1 VLSDIE
7 ISGIDRLSES
17 NLVIKARIKTQ
28 AMEHANI
35 KREYLR
41 LMKIAFQKAKIKP
54 PYAQV
59 VVHRSK

>member
-1 VLSDIE
+1 
-7 ISGIDRLSES
+7 
-17 NLVIKARIKTQ
+17 
-28 AMEHANI
+28 MEHASI

-59 VVHRSK
+59 VIHRSK

>member
-1 VLSDIE
+1 
-7 ISGIDRLSES
+7 
-17 NLVIKARIKTQ
+17 KTQ

-41 LMKIAFQKAKIKP
+41 LMKQAFQKAKIKP